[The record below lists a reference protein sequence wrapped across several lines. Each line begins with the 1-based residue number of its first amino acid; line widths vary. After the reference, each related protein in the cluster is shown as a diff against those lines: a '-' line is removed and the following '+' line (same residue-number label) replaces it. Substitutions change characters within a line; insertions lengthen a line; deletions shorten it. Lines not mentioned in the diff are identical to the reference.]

1 MTASNITARLALF
14 GAILFFANASASA
27 ATTRAKPGD
36 NLQFLASGL
45 RRGDELVLADGTY
58 ENVSI
63 DFGNLDSI
71 TLRADK
77 LVPVTIMRDAN
88 GSPMASGGG
97 VILNAKGKPFA
108 IRGGKN
114 ITVRGITVDGCSN
127 AIQKSAIQCKS
138 GWTLEDVIVQHVD
151 TSGVSIDGGDDIN
164 NRAQNISMTRVA
176 AQDNGYIGIGGGF
189 AQHVRLTDCA
199 SFRNN
204 RGWHANTFGEQ
215 GYQKNGKWFAHAQWE
230 AGGGKFAVCDDVV
243 VTRHWAE
250 ANNGPGLWFD
260 WKNSNI
266 VVRDSMFLNQT
277 FSEFDYDA
285 LGMQVEINDGPILIE
300 NCLFQGNVG
309 AINVAEDHKVT
320 IRNCH
325 LVESIWTRNLGE
337 KTGFRNDG
345 VQDLTV
351 TGNTFYGNAHVML
364 WKNMD
369 EEYNRKNRIVLTPN
383 TMSATLPVTW
393 KVEGLPTPP
402 PPKGMPAPI
411 NVRGQVNN
419 GIGVSNGWGPVEINR
434 SVGEE
439 APGDGQPLSIKGQR
453 FERGFGVHAPFI
465 ATYLIDGQSGTLRA
479 KVGIDDEVSSG
490 TASFQVLLDGQKA
503 IEIPIRGGE
512 AAKDVSVDVTGKT
525 KLTLIVTDGGD
536 GKENDHVDVIDP
548 RIE

>member
-1 MTASNITARLALF
+1 MIRSNMVIFALF
-14 GAILFFANASASA
+14 GAATLLSTAMAQA
-27 ATTRAKPGD
+27 AIVLARPGD
-36 NLQFLASGL
+36 NLQRLVNGL

-58 ENVSI
+58 PDTSI
-63 DFGNLDSI
+63 DFGSLSSI
-71 TLRADK
+71 TFRAEK
-77 LVPVTIMRDAN
+77 VVPVTITRDDN
-88 GSPMASGGG
+88 GSPVARGGG
-97 VILNAKGKPFA
+97 VILNSRGKSFA
-108 IRGGKN
+108 LRGGTD

-127 AIQKSAIQCKS
+127 AIQKSAIQCRS
-138 GWTLEDVIVQHVD
+138 GWKLEDVIVQRVD

-164 NRAQNISMTRVA
+164 RRAQNISMSRVV

-204 RGWHANTFGEQ
+204 RGWHANAFGEQ

-243 VTRHWAE
+243 ITRHWAE

-260 WKNSNI
+260 WKNTNI

-277 FSEFDYDA
+277 FSEFDYDG

-337 KTGFRNDG
+337 KLGLRNDG

-351 TGNTFYGNAHVML
+351 TGNTFYGDAHVML

-369 EEYNRKNRIVLTPN
+369 DEYNRKNRIVLAPN
-383 TMSATLPVTW
+383 TVNATLPVTW
-393 KVEGLPTPP
+393 KVDGLPTPP

-411 NVRGQVNN
+411 NVHGQIND
-419 GIGVSNGWGPVEINR
+419 GIGVTNGWGPVEINR

-439 APGDGQPLSIKGQR
+439 APGDGLPMKVAGQR
-453 FERGFGVHAPFI
+453 FERGFGVHAPFT
-465 ATYLIDGQSGTLRA
+465 ATYLLDGKSGTFRT
-479 KVGIDDEVSSG
+479 KVGIDDEVSGGS
-490 TASFQVLLDGQKA
+490 AALVVLLDGQKA
-503 IEIPIRGGE
+503 AEVAVRSGE
-512 AAKDVSVDVTGKT
+512 HAKDVVLDVAGKT
-525 KLTLIVTDGGD
+525 KLTLSVTDGGD
-536 GKENDHVDVIDP
+536 GKENDHVDLIDP